1 MSKLART
8 LVLGAMLAAM
18 NLAGMTAVAQA
29 QANDEGKDA
38 RRPPTERQVGES
50 WHQPQVA
57 SQEQTAADAALRRQL
72 ARERF
77 STPSGTPAQAPAPEP
92 VEPSG
97 QPGWLVPLLAVLAA
111 ALAVS
116 GGLAVM
122 APPSGQAAGFGP
134 ATPDPRPPTLS
145 DGAAAPTRQPHRQS
159 IKLQTASGDLRT
171 VKRSPTAVRRWRIAL
186 GSEKLLGF
194 GRSAVQ
200 DGCGGRGRS

>member
-18 NLAGMTAVAQA
+18 SLAGMTAVAQA

-50 WHQPQVA
+50 WRQPQVA

-77 STPSGTPAQAPAPEP
+77 SIPSGTPAQAPAPVPDES
-92 VEPSG
+92 SG
-97 QPGWLVPLLAVLAA
+97 QPGWLVPLLVVLAA

-122 APPSGQAAGFGP
+122 AAKRASHRVRAGH
-134 ATPDPRPPTLS
+134 A
-145 DGAAAPTRQPHRQS
+145 
-159 IKLQTASGDLRT
+159 
-171 VKRSPTAVRRWRIAL
+171 
-186 GSEKLLGF
+186 
-194 GRSAVQ
+194 
-200 DGCGGRGRS
+200 

>member
-29 QANDEGKDA
+29 QANDA

-50 WHQPQVA
+50 WRQPQVA

-77 STPSGTPAQAPAPEP
+77 SIPSGTPAQVPAPTQSP
-92 VEPSG
+92 EPSG
-97 QPGWLVPLLAVLAA
+97 QPGWLVASLAVLAA

-122 APPSGQAAGFGP
+122 AAKRASRRVRAGH
-134 ATPDPRPPTLS
+134 A
-145 DGAAAPTRQPHRQS
+145 
-159 IKLQTASGDLRT
+159 
-171 VKRSPTAVRRWRIAL
+171 
-186 GSEKLLGF
+186 
-194 GRSAVQ
+194 
-200 DGCGGRGRS
+200 

>member
-1 MSKLART
+1 MSRLARA

-77 STPSGTPAQAPAPEP
+77 SIPSGTPAPTQAAKS
-92 VEPSG
+92 SG

-122 APPSGQAAGFGP
+122 AAK
-134 ATPDPRPPTLS
+134 R
-145 DGAAAPTRQPHRQS
+145 
-159 IKLQTASGDLRT
+159 ASR
-171 VKRSPTAVRRWRIAL
+171 RVRVGHA
-186 GSEKLLGF
+186 
-194 GRSAVQ
+194 
-200 DGCGGRGRS
+200 